1 MARPRKGEE
10 KDRPRHLGFRVAT
23 WVYDGVQ
30 RLATEKG
37 MPASE
42 VAHDLLEI
50 ALGRLGIK
58 PEPRSAE
65 GRASATRTKSPP
77 KPRRGSPRKS
87 GLRDGSQTR
96 YE

>member
-10 KDRPRHLGFRVAT
+10 KDRPKHLGFRVAT

-30 RLATEKG
+30 KLATEKG
-37 MPASE
+37 LPASE

-58 PEPRSAE
+58 PDPLSAKD
-65 GRASATRTKSPP
+65 RASGTRTKTPQKS
-77 KPRRGSPRKS
+77 RRGRP
-87 GLRDGSQTR
+87 
-96 YE
+96 